1 MDLFDL
7 PPSENQDLV
16 SQANIYAGQLDT
28 LQVRLQYCQ
37 ANVDPRLK
45 SLLGKASNRFHEA
58 VQTGRGLAS
67 LDIKAADKLVA
78 VANKVCDQIAAN
90 KSINQPAVSRQGNLT
105 RQFRCVWSIPGISEL
120 SQTESPAGPI
130 SQEERDVL
138 ALEWV
143 FDNNPAV
150 IPVILRVANQARTA
164 LLRAGYADSSQLVG
178 KHSALVEIQDSLI
191 RYARDVCPTR
201 EKDPSESRQIREL
214 RISWF
219 ESLIQ
224 ADSTVD
230 DFVGHKGRCHA

>member
-78 VANKVCDQIAAN
+78 VANKVCDQILPIKA
-90 KSINQPAVSRQGNLT
+90 SISRPCPAK
-105 RQFRCVWSIPGISEL
+105 GISPGSFAVCGQSL
-120 SQTESPAGPI
+120 VSPNFHKLNLLQDR
-130 SQEERDVL
+130 S
-138 ALEWV
+138 
-143 FDNNPAV
+143 
-150 IPVILRVANQARTA
+150 ARKSGMCW
-164 LLRAGYADSSQLVG
+164 RWNGCS
-178 KHSALVEIQDSLI
+178 II
-191 RYARDVCPTR
+191 TR
-201 EKDPSESRQIREL
+201 P
-214 RISWF
+214 
-219 ESLIQ
+219 
-224 ADSTVD
+224 
-230 DFVGHKGRCHA
+230 

>member
-7 PPSENQDLV
+7 PPSKNQDLV

-28 LQVRLQYCQ
+28 LQVRLQYCH

-45 SLLGKASNRFHEA
+45 RLLNKASNRFHEA
-58 VQTGRGLAS
+58 VETGRGLAS
-67 LDIKAADKLVA
+67 LDIQAADKLVA
-78 VANKVCDQIAAN
+78 VANKVCDQVAAN
-90 KSINQPAVSRQGNLT
+90 ESIDQPALFRQGNLT

-150 IPVILRVANQARTA
+150 IAVVLRVANQARVA
-164 LLRAGYADSSQLVG
+164 LLRAGYSDSSQLAG
-178 KHSALVEIQDSLI
+178 KHSALAEIGAALI
-191 RYARDVCPTR
+191 RYARDVCPNR

-214 RISWF
+214 RITWF
-219 ESLIQ
+219 ESLIRD
-224 ADSTVD
+224 DSTVD